1 MMYQWDLRRDDPQ
14 EMARTFWEVH
24 ARPEPV
30 REFAD
35 RLFLGTIDRIEAID
49 PLIRRHARRW
59 RIERMETVD
68 RNVLRIAIAELME
81 PGDTPWAVVIDEAIE
96 IARRFSGP
104 DSAPFVN
111 GLLDSVRKEFEGRTE
126 EGP

>member
-1 MMYQWDLRRDDPQ
+1 MMYQWDLRRDDPR

-24 ARPEPV
+24 KQPEPV

-35 RLFLGTIDRIEAID
+35 LLFFRTIDRLEVID

-81 PGDTPWAVVIDEAIE
+81 PGDTPPAVVIDEAIE
-96 IARRFSGP
+96 IARRFSSP
-104 DSAPFVN
+104 DSAGFVN
-111 GLLDSVRKEFEGRTE
+111 GLLDSVRKEFEEHRE
-126 EGP
+126 DSR

>member
-1 MMYQWDLRRDDPQ
+1 MMYQWDLRRDDPH

-24 ARPEPV
+24 TQPEPV

-35 RLFLGTIDRIEAID
+35 RLFLRTIDRLESID
-49 PLIRRHARRW
+49 PLIRRHAHKW

-68 RNVLRIAIAELME
+68 RNVLRIAIAELMVPE
-81 PGDTPWAVVIDEAIE
+81 DTPSAVVIDEAIE
-96 IARRFSGP
+96 IVRRFSGP
-104 DSAPFVN
+104 DSAGFVN
-111 GLLDSVRKEFEGRTE
+111 GLLDSVRKEFEGRTG